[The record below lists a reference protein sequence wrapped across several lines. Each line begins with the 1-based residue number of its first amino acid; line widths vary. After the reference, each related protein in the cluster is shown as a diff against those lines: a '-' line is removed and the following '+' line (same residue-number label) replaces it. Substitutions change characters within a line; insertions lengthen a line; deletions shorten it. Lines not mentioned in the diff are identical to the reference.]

1 MASVFVDAVY
11 WIAIFTP
18 RDQHHQAA
26 KHARDRIKGRHLTT
40 TEAVLN
46 EFLSAVADK
55 DGRACQAAAKFVW
68 GILDHADIEV
78 VPASSRLFQKG
89 LEMYSQRADKSY
101 SCVDCM
107 SMVVME
113 DRNIT
118 EVLTLDRHFS
128 QEAFVLLMEA

>member
-1 MASVFVDAVY
+1 
-11 WIAIFTP
+11 
-18 RDQHHQAA
+18 
-26 KHARDRIKGRHLTT
+26 
-40 TEAVLN
+40 
-46 EFLSAVADK
+46 
-55 DGRACQAAAKFVW
+55 
-68 GILDHADIEV
+68 
-78 VPASSRLFQKG
+78 
-89 LEMYSQRADKSY
+89 MYSQRADKSY